1 MPGAMAA
8 LDSGARDAQA
18 PKPPRHTIIA
28 TIPVLHRGA
37 TAGLS
42 GMPKGF
48 DIWASGAR
56 DGERMLMWL
65 LTAISLAIRS
75 APAGHSSGS
84 GAPSPRCGDRTFRP
98 AQLLYPAH

>member
-8 LDSGARDAQA
+8 LDSGARVAQA

-42 GMPKGF
+42 RIPKGF
-48 DIWASGAR
+48 DTWPSGSR

-65 LTAISLAIRS
+65 L
-75 APAGHSSGS
+75 
-84 GAPSPRCGDRTFRP
+84 
-98 AQLLYPAH
+98 